1 MTEVVTSDIP
11 CLLSK
16 GAMKRAKTI
25 IDTDKDM
32 ITVFGKSINMID
44 TETRHYLMEVQD
56 WKREHD
62 HEEIVEVLESM
73 VLLCNLDN
81 MNSNN
86 KWKAI
91 KRMHQNLGHPGQR
104 NFKLS

>member
-1 MTEVVTSDIP
+1 MTSLETVKISLSIEGKNFHLGTEVVTSDIP

-32 ITVFGKSINMID
+32 ITVFGKSINMIG
-44 TETRHYLMEVQD
+44 TETGHYLMEVQD

-62 HEEIVEVLESM
+62 HKEIVEVVE
-73 VLLCNLDN
+73 VLHFLHLK
-81 MNSNN
+81 S
-86 KWKAI
+86 
-91 KRMHQNLGHPGQR
+91 
-104 NFKLS
+104 S